1 MPTNDVSESP
11 EQHLTDHFE
20 GRPGVD
26 KRKAFGRDALTINGK
41 MFVIYRKGSIVVKLP
56 PETGPKLVREKQAK
70 EFEPSPGRKMKRWF
84 VFGKK
89 VGEERWIE
97 VAEMSFDYVVAEQEA
112 AG

>member
-1 MPTNDVSESP
+1 MASKNDPDSP
-11 EQHLTDHFE
+11 EQRLSDHFM

-56 PETGPKLVREKQAK
+56 PETGPKLVRAKEAK
-70 EFEPSPGRKMKRWF
+70 EFEPSPGRVMKRWF
-84 VFGKK
+84 VFGPK
-89 VGEERWIE
+89 VSEERRIE

-112 AG
+112 AD

>member
-1 MPTNDVSESP
+1 MTTTDVTDTP
-11 EQHLTDHFE
+11 EQRLCDHFT
-20 GRPGVD
+20 GRPDVD

-56 PETGPKLVREKQAK
+56 PETGPKLVRAK
-70 EFEPSPGRKMKRWF
+70 EAKAFEPSPGRVMKRWF

-97 VAEMSFDYVVAEQEA
+97 VAEMSFDYVVAEHEA
-112 AG
+112 SS